1 MSIKRLVPLNTV
13 SLTADPS
20 NAVAGDIYYNST
32 SSQLRYFNGTSWVIL
47 AGSVNALVDAK
58 SIYQDVRNQSGVN
71 LPIATPVYVSGSLG
85 ASNKILISTA
95 SNASEATSSKTMGI
109 TTSSISDNSN
119 GQVISEG
126 LLEGIDTTGAAD
138 GDPVWLG
145 VNGAKIYGLLNKPS
159 APAHLVFLGIV
170 VRGGSATTGSMYV
183 KIQNGF
189 ELQEIHNVELS
200 SLVNGNILAYDST
213 TQTWKNT
220 NTLQSTSSTVPLVI
234 KGSVSQTADLQQW
247 QDSAGIVKAYV
258 RRYGQFISGDFTNA
272 QLSITGQFTNNPVAV
287 IRGVASQTANLQEWQ
302 NSAGTVLTSISS
314 GGNLVVGATGTLI
327 SYASGRGIF
336 ALGDPASVGLT
347 VKAAASQTAN
357 LQEWQN
363 STGTVLANIFA
374 DGDIGIN
381 SIRSVNG
388 SVKRILMN
396 QTTESVRVTT
406 ATAAYIGLVIRGVS
420 GQTADLQQWQDSAG
434 TVLSEIDAAGAA
446 NFVRAGIGGITP
458 STTPLFVTSPNASY
472 IATIIRGASGQSAN
486 LQEWQNSAGSVQ
498 ASMSPFGQIR
508 LNSVYNISSFNNAQ
522 VNMLTTGTQI
532 TSNVAANVILSV
544 KGAASQTANL
554 QEWQDSAGTV
564 LAKITSDGS
573 INTSGPSGIYSTYGF
588 SSAGGLSIGNGVT
601 GIYVHSTYGMGI
613 QSASGNVTDPTL
625 VIKLGSVNQ
634 TGSLQEWHSS
644 TGTVLANVS
653 SAGRINAPQF
663 GSTQSGKAYVN
674 TGTSADSNSWTFVTN
689 SASNKGIVIVG
700 ASSQTANLQEW
711 QNNSG
716 QVRAK
721 IDSYG
726 GFSSF
731 ATTQIGNDL
740 NGSGTSLIVYT
751 KDAAGI
757 PIVIKGFTSQVAD
770 LQQWQNSS
778 NTVLAKIAASGQIYN
793 DVSGTEPIVI
803 KSAGSTRFE
812 LNQYSQGWSD
822 TAFTFGSYYNTDGG
836 ILPRLSI
843 LNGNAGGKG
852 LIVRGFTSQTANL
865 QEWQDISGN
874 VLASISSTGGFT
886 VPSLT
891 VSGDFTVNGTTTNI
905 NTTNLIVEDK
915 NITIADVAT
924 PTDTTADG
932 AGITIKGATDKTLNW
947 VQSTGSFT
955 SSDPFIINTTSTT
968 KQNLI
973 VKAIASQT
981 ANLTE
986 WQDSTGYLISKVD
999 SSGSLWINAAPATSG
1014 SVETSSAYLYLTSNR
1029 WSGSASTPEVFG
1041 LNNFRFGGAGAAG
1054 AFALHLKPASSS
1066 NAYLSI
1072 AGDSSRSVG
1081 VNVQYPSASSG
1092 YGQFGV
1098 QIQNASYKGVVVKAA
1113 TSQSANLQEWQNSS
1127 GGVDTAVTSTGRLSV
1142 RTTLADAGLNVGTP
1156 SASTIGQIIRGAA
1169 SQTANL
1175 QQWQDS
1181 AGSLVAW
1188 MGFDGRT
1195 YLAYSMIG
1203 TWNLDA
1209 MQTIYSNSA
1218 SRVGSVIRSA
1228 ASSTVNLQEWQNSS
1242 GTVLSAIDASGSFTS
1257 VSQPIQVAGS
1267 TYGFS
1272 KLITADLGATS
1283 YWKIATL
1290 PSSNLGTY
1298 DQINIDAMLGGWAS
1312 TGKTRYE
1319 IMLGNR
1325 DAFAYKYTKFG
1336 DGLTQARIQSY
1347 VEADGSVSVYL
1358 YSENTF
1364 TTLSYNIT
1372 LSTAGVANGATIY
1385 KNPTASTTA
1394 PTGTKV
1400 FDTGEPAT
1408 YIPLINMNNAGLLS
1422 AKNGAFTSTS
1432 TSAVT
1437 LTVQSAASQTANIQ
1451 EWKNNAGTTA
1461 YLNTNLQYYNPGR
1474 ISVLDAN
1481 FSGILSIFSGNP
1493 AATVSIFR
1501 GAASQTAD
1509 LAQWQNSSGTTY
1521 LNVTNAGT
1529 MISNGGV
1536 TIASNPTINAYGAAM
1551 KIASG
1556 VSSYPMLIL
1565 QAAASQTADIQQWQ
1579 NSGATVIASIDSY
1592 GNAGFGGVGA
1602 NSNQGLYV
1610 KTNSNPAVVGIIVQG
1625 ASSQTADLQQWK
1637 NSSGTTLAKVDANGN
1652 FSAISK
1658 SFDIPHP
1665 TKENMRLR
1673 YASLEGNEHGVYVR
1687 GTTKEKFIELP
1698 EYWTELVD
1706 ESTITVSLT
1715 SVGKFQKVYVEKIEG
1730 NKIYI
1735 GGRVKEISYAV
1746 FGERK
1751 DIDKLTVEY

>member
-58 SIYQDVRNQSGVN
+58 SIYQDVRNQSGTSMAV
-71 LPIATPVYVSGSLG
+71 ATPVYVSGSLG

-189 ELQEIHNVELS
+189 ELQEIHNVEIS
-200 SLVNGNILAYDST
+200 SLINGNILAYDST

-220 NTLQSTSSTVPLVI
+220 NTLQSTSSTTPLVI
-234 KGSVSQTADLQQW
+234 KGAASQTADLQQW
-247 QDSAGIVKAYV
+247 QNSSGTVLTSVNKDGHLQTPRLVITNGGNIIDSAGTTPYFGFGSNQISLLTRNAAYKGLVIQGSASQTANLTEWQDSTGGVLSYITASGALRVNSSFGGTQAAITAGSAATVGVIVRGFASQTANLV
-258 RRYGQFISGDFTNA
+258 EWQNSSGTTLGFINAEGSIQSANRIISPGDFEARGNSFHGNA
-272 QLSITGQFTNNPVAV
+272 PFGGATVNITTRATTQVGAI
-287 IRGVASQTANLQEWQ
+287 IRGVASQTA
-302 NSAGTVLTSISS
+302 
-314 GGNLVVGATGTLI
+314 
-327 SYASGRGIF
+327 
-336 ALGDPASVGLT
+336 
-347 VKAAASQTAN
+347 
-357 LQEWQN
+357 
-363 STGTVLANIFA
+363 
-374 DGDIGIN
+374 
-381 SIRSVNG
+381 
-388 SVKRILMN
+388 
-396 QTTESVRVTT
+396 
-406 ATAAYIGLVIRGVS
+406 
-420 GQTADLQQWQDSAG
+420 DLQQWQ
-434 TVLSEIDAAGAA
+434 
-446 NFVRAGIGGITP
+446 
-458 STTPLFVTSPNASY
+458 
-472 IATIIRGASGQSAN
+472 
-486 LQEWQNSAGSVQ
+486 NS
-498 ASMSPFGQIR
+498 
-508 LNSVYNISSFNNAQ
+508 N
-522 VNMLTTGTQI
+522 
-532 TSNVAANVILSV
+532 
-544 KGAASQTANL
+544 
-554 QEWQDSAGTV
+554 GTV

-573 INTSGPSGIYSTYGF
+573 INISGPSGIYSTYGF

-601 GIYVHSTYGMGI
+601 SIYVHSTYGMGI

-653 SAGRINAPQF
+653 NAGRINAPQF
-663 GSTQSGKAYVN
+663 GSTQSGKTYVN
-674 TGTSADSNSWTFVTN
+674 TGTSADNNSWTFVTN
-689 SASNKGIVIVG
+689 SASNKGIVVVGSASQSANLQEWQNNSGTILNSISASGTLNINTSGTGTINLGDGVLTKGPGNGFTFNSDVIVLDG
-700 ASSQTANLQEW
+700 KGVEASSGKFTNATGISTVPLIVKAISGQTANIQEW

-726 GFSSF
+726 GFSSL
-731 ATTQIGNDL
+731 AVTQIGNDL
-740 NGSGTSLIVYT
+740 NGNGTSLLVYT
-751 KDAAGI
+751 KAAAGI
-757 PIVIKGFTSQVAD
+757 PIVIKGFTSQTAD
-770 LQQWQNSS
+770 LQQWQN
-778 NTVLAKIAASGQIYN
+778 I
-793 DVSGTEPIVI
+793 SGT
-803 KSAGSTRFE
+803 
-812 LNQYSQGWSD
+812 
-822 TAFTFGSYYNTDGG
+822 
-836 ILPRLSI
+836 
-843 LNGNAGGKG
+843 
-852 LIVRGFTSQTANL
+852 
-865 QEWQDISGN
+865 
-874 VLASISSTGGFT
+874 VLASISSSGGFT

-1267 TYGFS
+1267 TYGFN
-1272 KLITADLGATS
+1272 KVVAADIGATS

-1290 PSSNLGTY
+1290 PSSTLGTY

-1325 DAFAYKYTKFG
+1325 DSFAYKYTKFG

-1347 VEADGSVSVYL
+1347 VEANGSVSVYL

-1372 LSTAGVANGATIY
+1372 LSTAGVADGATIY

-1400 FDTGEPAT
+1400 FDTGDTAT

-1422 AKNGAFTSTS
+1422 AKNGSFTSTS

-1493 AATVSIFR
+1493 AAIVSIFR

-1521 LNVTNAGT
+1521 LNVTNAGA

-1556 VSSYPMLIL
+1556 VNSYPMLIL
-1565 QAAASQTADIQQWQ
+1565 QGAVSQTADIQQWQ
-1579 NSGATVIASIDSY
+1579 NSAGTILTRIASDGSIYRGATTIDS
-1592 GNAGFGGVGA
+1592 FGAIYTTETIAIGA
-1602 NSNQGLYV
+1602 NSSQRFASGGL
-1610 KTNSNPAVVGIIVQG
+1610 TIINREL
-1625 ASSQTADLQQWK
+1625 ASSIIFGVKGIASQTGDLTQWR
-1637 NSSGTTLAKVDANGN
+1637 NSSDTVLAKVDANGN

-1735 GGRVKEISYAV
+1735 GGRVKEISYTV

-1751 DIDKLTVEY
+1751 DINKLIVEY